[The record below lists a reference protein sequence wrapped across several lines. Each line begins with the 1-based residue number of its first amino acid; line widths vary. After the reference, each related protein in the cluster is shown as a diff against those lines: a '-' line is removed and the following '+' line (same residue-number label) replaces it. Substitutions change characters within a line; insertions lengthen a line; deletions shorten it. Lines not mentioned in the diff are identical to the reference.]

1 MRILIRKNENIQSKE
16 TYLEPRRVDDR
27 MVDEPQLGRVEVS
40 SSALAFTRSVDEVA
54 HVSTGGQ
61 ARHTKRV
68 GNVVTV
74 VGAQSL
80 SETIDEGLEVVL
92 G

>member
-1 MRILIRKNENIQSKE
+1 
-16 TYLEPRRVDDR
+16 

-40 SSALAFTRSVDEVA
+40 SSALAFTRSVDGVA
-54 HVSTGGQ
+54 QVSPGCQ
-61 ARHTKRV
+61 ARQPNGV

-80 SETIDEGLEVVL
+80 SETIDEGLELVL